1 MRANFLRVHGLK
13 AARGATLLI
22 IDHHFQVQNV
32 GASSRPLVSRP
43 RGCLC

>member
-32 GASSRPLVSRP
+32 ASSRPLVSRL

>member
-22 IDHHFQVQNV
+22 LYHYFEVHAADAAT
-32 GASSRPLVSRP
+32 GTTL
-43 RGCLC
+43 L